1 MKQNYFKKKTQKGK
15 KRKNPGNL
23 LHGRERKMA
32 LRGIGFVLPS
42 FAGVCIF
49 MLVPFQDVLRRSFTS
64 VATGKFVGWTNYQ
77 MVFTNDAFILA
88 GKNTIRFLA
97 IGLPLLLILS
107 LLLAVVLA
115 ELGRMGERLK
125 NMFLFPMAVPV
136 VSVAMFWELLFANK
150 GFVNAIL
157 HLAGGQEGNWLNTKA
172 AFVILVGSFLW
183 KNLGYDILL
192 WLAGLVMIPHS
203 VYEAA
208 MMDGAGKIRCF
219 FSVTLPNLVP
229 SFFVIAVLSLMNA
242 FKIFREAYLVAG
254 DYPHESIYLMQHLY
268 NNWFRELS
276 IDKMSAAAVFHAIV
290 IGVFVI
296 ILRKLC
302 TKDGELL

>member
-1 MKQNYFKKKTQKGK
+1 MSGNVKIMKQNYFKIKRKKGK
-15 KRKNPGNL
+15 IRKNPENL
-23 LHGRERKMA
+23 FHGWER
-32 LRGIGFVLPS
+32 
-42 FAGVCIF
+42 
-49 MLVPFQDVLRRSFTS
+49 
-64 VATGKFVGWTNYQ
+64 N
-77 MVFTNDAFILA
+77 
-88 GKNTIRFLA
+88 
-97 IGLPLLLILS
+97 
-107 LLLAVVLA
+107 
-115 ELGRMGERLK
+115 
-125 NMFLFPMAVPV
+125 
-136 VSVAMFWELLFANK
+136 
-150 GFVNAIL
+150 
-157 HLAGGQEGNWLNTKA
+157 
-172 AFVILVGSFLW
+172 FVILVGSFLW

-192 WLAGLVMIPHS
+192 WMAGLVMIPHS

-229 SFFVIAVLSLMNA
+229 SFFVIVVLSLMNA

-302 TKDGELL
+302 TKDGEVL